1 MGIPLLQFLRPVG
14 VRRAARTWGTQPSYA
29 RPIHSKLARRGKS
42 QPPDIVGERLARGK
56 VQGGGKAG
64 EAFLLERA
72 CPEQHAE
79 AAGICGAFHVE
90 RGVADIPRLAR
101 ADAAAVEGEQH
112 WRRVRLGERYVTG
125 ADEPAEMRRPAEMFG
140 LAPQH
145 RARLVADDAKIEP
158 VPGQRL
164 EQIGGVVHP
173 LQAIKMDRD
182 KGGAVD
188 LSRLFPARTER
199 RRKT

>member
-14 VRRAARTWGTQPSYA
+14 VRRAARPWGTQPSYA

-42 QPPDIVGERLARGK
+42 QTADMGGERLEGGK

-64 EAFLLERA
+64 EAFLLERG

-90 RGVADIPRLAR
+90 RGVADIPRLAG

-112 WRRVRLGERYVTG
+112 WRRVRLVERCVTG
-125 ADEPAEMRRPAEMFG
+125 ADEPAKMRRPAEMFG

-164 EQIGGVVHP
+164 EQIG
-173 LQAIKMDRD
+173 R
-182 KGGAVD
+182 AVPPP
-188 LSRLFPARTER
+188 PALTPA
-199 RRKT
+199 